1 MFWRRALLALTFGSG
16 ITALLFVTVGMTWLI
31 GIAFLS
37 PGIWLASLITLNG
50 WASLLLMLL
59 FNSLIYSVPSYLL
72 TILLVSEGRAAT
84 RVLSI
89 SALITLVVVFVGWA
103 GTREFEKQG
112 WGICGNEE
120 VSHSLSPD
128 GARKVVVFVRDCGV
142 LGGDGTEVL
151 LVDRNRQLNHLDTG
165 NVLVTDERDD
175 VLVEWKSPTSI
186 AVSYPKGAR
195 IMKNE
200 SNVGGISI
208 QYEAH

>member
-1 MFWRRALLALTFGSG
+1 M
-16 ITALLFVTVGMTWLI
+16 
-31 GIAFLS
+31 
-37 PGIWLASLITLNG
+37 
-50 WASLLLMLL
+50 
-59 FNSLIYSVPSYLL
+59 
-72 TILLVSEGRAAT
+72 
-84 RVLSI
+84 
-89 SALITLVVVFVGWA
+89 
-103 GTREFEKQG
+103 
-112 WGICGNEE
+112 
-120 VSHSLSPD
+120 
-128 GARKVVVFVRDCGV
+128 RDCGV